1 MNLRPRSREEP
12 EVNLTSLIDVVLLLL
27 VFFMVSTTFIDEARI
42 RIELP
47 EASVAPVRNTTRDPI
62 EISVTAE
69 GGYRVNGRTLINT
82 SPESLSAAVAKI
94 AGAKR
99 EAPITIRADARATHQ
114 AVVTAMDV
122 VGRLGFRTVN
132 IATVNVTATEERGGT
147 P

>member
-1 MNLRPRSREEP
+1 VNLRPRPREEP

-47 EASVAPVRNTTRDPI
+47 EASAEPVRNTTRDPI

-69 GGYRVNGRTLINT
+69 GGYRVNGRALINT
-82 SPESLSAAVAKI
+82 SPDSLSAAVSKI
-94 AGAKR
+94 AGASR

-114 AVVTAMDV
+114 SVVTAMDV

-132 IATVNVTATEERGGT
+132 IATVNVTAAEDPGGT